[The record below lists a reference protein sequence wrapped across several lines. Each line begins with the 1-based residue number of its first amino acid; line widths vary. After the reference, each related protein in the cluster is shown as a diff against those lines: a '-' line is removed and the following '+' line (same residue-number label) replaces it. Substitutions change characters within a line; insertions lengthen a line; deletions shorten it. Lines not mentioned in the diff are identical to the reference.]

1 MKRGQNT
8 VSAKLESSFSHR
20 KYFDRGIAIHEIADG
35 GGPCGELRYPSY
47 VETQGWRF
55 PGAGE
60 FQCYDQRAL
69 ASLAEAAAAVEQPEW
84 GKEGPHDA
92 GEYNSWP
99 EDTGFFRGWGGAWDS
114 PYGHFFMKWYSDNLL
129 LHGERLCKI
138 ASSIFNTSRPKRC
151 TSKYRSCHCSSP
163 LNPVSAASPLATV
176 LRPPLD
182 PNPLPQNTPQ
192 AESQQLPFDQA
203 PASLANADALPGSRE
218 PTKASP
224 SEPITPTLGG
234 PTGVV
239 TGTQHTS
246 QHSTEP
252 PLGSSRQQRP
262 ESGHVSAQPDS
273 MQFRPP
279 DEKDVSAAQS
289 AAEREARA
297 ATQEQGR
304 LQWQPAGRPVEVS
317 LKIAGVHWW
326 YNSRSHAAE
335 MTAGYYN
342 TEVHD
347 GYAGILEMCAQHGMV
362 VTLTCV
368 EMCDAQHPPEALCG
382 PEGLLRQVRE
392 GAAAA
397 GVLLGGENA
406 LPCFVPGGV
415 DQYALDRIVYNTKPW
430 SPPLQMQE
438 MIKLA
443 QQTIKICNEERRPHA
458 TEIVLHKCTTHHG
471 QSDAIPRGALRGL
484 CDRGSWPEC
493 SILARKI
500 W

>member
-1 MKRGQNT
+1 MPLVGCKQHLVQLVVFSMLGDCTIHDCNAYSTKPAPGLSNLVQQLT
-8 VSAKLESSFSHR
+8 CMFVFSIVSSIQER
-20 KYFDRGIAIHEIADG
+20 TICI
-35 GGPCGELRYPSY
+35 
-47 VETQGWRF
+47 VQ
-55 PGAGE
+55 
-60 FQCYDQRAL
+60 
-69 ASLAEAAAAVEQPEW
+69 
-84 GKEGPHDA
+84 
-92 GEYNSWP
+92 
-99 EDTGFFRGWGGAWDS
+99 DTGFFRGWGGAWDS

-163 LNPVSAASPLATV
+163 LNPMSAASPLATV

-182 PNPLPQNTPQ
+182 PDPLPQNTPQ

-234 PTGVV
+234 PTGTAPFPTSWPTVQNPPAQRNSRPDVDPRKQQGQQQQQLTGSLAPSSGETAVLPTVAHSDEMIVEQPEVSSSSSHVDAEGVV

-304 LQWQPAGRPVEVS
+304 
-317 LKIAGVHWW
+317 
-326 YNSRSHAAE
+326 
-335 MTAGYYN
+335 
-342 TEVHD
+342 
-347 GYAGILEMCAQHGMV
+347 
-362 VTLTCV
+362 
-368 EMCDAQHPPEALCG
+368 
-382 PEGLLRQVRE
+382 
-392 GAAAA
+392 
-397 GVLLGGENA
+397 
-406 LPCFVPGGV
+406 
-415 DQYALDRIVYNTKPW
+415 
-430 SPPLQMQE
+430 
-438 MIKLA
+438 
-443 QQTIKICNEERRPHA
+443 
-458 TEIVLHKCTTHHG
+458 
-471 QSDAIPRGALRGL
+471 
-484 CDRGSWPEC
+484 
-493 SILARKI
+493 
-500 W
+500 

>member
-1 MKRGQNT
+1 M
-8 VSAKLESSFSHR
+8 
-20 KYFDRGIAIHEIADG
+20 
-35 GGPCGELRYPSY
+35 
-47 VETQGWRF
+47 
-55 PGAGE
+55 
-60 FQCYDQRAL
+60 
-69 ASLAEAAAAVEQPEW
+69 
-84 GKEGPHDA
+84 
-92 GEYNSWP
+92 
-99 EDTGFFRGWGGAWDS
+99 
-114 PYGHFFMKWYSDNLL
+114 
-129 LHGERLCKI
+129 
-138 ASSIFNTSRPKRC
+138 
-151 TSKYRSCHCSSP
+151 
-163 LNPVSAASPLATV
+163 SAASHLASV

-182 PNPLPQNTPQ
+182 PNAPSQNTPQ

-203 PASLANADALPGSRE
+203 AASLANTDALLGSHE

-234 PTGVV
+234 PSGAAPLPTSWPTAQNPPAHHDSQPDVDARKQQGQPQQQTGSLAQAGSSGETAVLPTV
-239 TGTQHTS
+239 APSDDMTVEQPEVSSSSHVDAGDLVIGTQHTNK
-246 QHSTEP
+246 HSTEP
-252 PLGSSRQQRP
+252 PVASTRQQKP
-262 ESGHVSAQPDS
+262 ESGHASAQPDS

-289 AAEREARA
+289 AAPREASA
-297 ATQEQGR
+297 GTQAQGR
-304 LQWQPAGRPVEVS
+304 SQWQPAGRPVEVS

-342 TEVHD
+342 SEVHD

-430 SPPLQMQE
+430 SPPLQMDTMANQMQSQE
-438 MIKLA
+438 GYSEGSVTEDPGLSAAFWQERYGDSAVGPVRTLPVMRSFTFLRLIPDMMSPEYQSIWFRFMQQM
-443 QQTIKICNEERRPHA
+443 QQTPL
-458 TEIVLHKCTTHHG
+458 TE
-471 QSDAIPRGALRGL
+471 
-484 CDRGSWPEC
+484 
-493 SILARKI
+493 
-500 W
+500 